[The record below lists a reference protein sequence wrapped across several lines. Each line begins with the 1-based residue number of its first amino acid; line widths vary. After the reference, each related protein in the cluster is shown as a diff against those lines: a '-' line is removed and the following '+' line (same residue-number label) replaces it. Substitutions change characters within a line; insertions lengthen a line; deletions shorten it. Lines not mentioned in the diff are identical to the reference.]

1 MIVKFILKNQITFKI
16 HSPILCWH
24 LFQVKLFQLKV
35 VFVQPTEVT
44 KDKLSALNMNHFPV
58 YVSRVEIKKTN
69 LS

>member
-1 MIVKFILKNQITFKI
+1 MLASVSSET
-16 HSPILCWH
+16 
-24 LFQVKLFQLKV
+24 VLFQLKV